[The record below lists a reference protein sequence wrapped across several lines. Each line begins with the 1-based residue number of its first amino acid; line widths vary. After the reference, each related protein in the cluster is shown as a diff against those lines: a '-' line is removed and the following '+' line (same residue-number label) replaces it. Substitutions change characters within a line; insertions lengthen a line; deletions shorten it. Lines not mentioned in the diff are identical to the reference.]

1 VGDLLSGLGSVIG
14 DIFGSG
20 SAGGGGGD
28 FASELLNIGG
38 GGHGGDSTL
47 DDVARIAGDVLPF
60 LAML

>member
-1 VGDLLSGLGSVIG
+1 VIG